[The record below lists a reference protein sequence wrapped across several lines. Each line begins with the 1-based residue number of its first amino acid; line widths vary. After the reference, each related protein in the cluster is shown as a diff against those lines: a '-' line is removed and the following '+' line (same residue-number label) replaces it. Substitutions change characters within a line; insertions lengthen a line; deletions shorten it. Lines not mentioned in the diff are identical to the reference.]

1 MAMNRQGANTV
12 IRAIEIFGLQICILG
27 NHLNGK
33 DTHIRCL
40 KVFGP
45 PGTGVRQRTQDLS
58 MSQTVMSKRLV
69 QQGMQTEAFRRQAE
83 RVGYDRA
90 LSQLERIMQKS
101 SQNVVDIPPA
111 PPVQSNLQRSLLN
124 LSHTLR

>member
-1 MAMNRQGANTV
+1 
-12 IRAIEIFGLQICILG
+12 
-27 NHLNGK
+27 
-33 DTHIRCL
+33 
-40 KVFGP
+40 
-45 PGTGVRQRTQDLS
+45 
-58 MSQTVMSKRLV
+58 
-69 QQGMQTEAFRRQAE
+69 MQTEAFRRQAE

-101 SQNVVDIPPA
+101 SRNVVDIPPA